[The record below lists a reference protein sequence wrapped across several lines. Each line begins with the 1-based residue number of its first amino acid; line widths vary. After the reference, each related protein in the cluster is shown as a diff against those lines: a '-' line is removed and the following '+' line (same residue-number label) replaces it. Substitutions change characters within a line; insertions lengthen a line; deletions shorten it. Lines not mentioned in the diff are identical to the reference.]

1 MADNSKQSVVFI
13 AGGAGVG
20 AGVYGAVG
28 GVGLAGSFGAVGI
41 GMMPM
46 AVAGGVAGAAVYG
59 AFKAIEEGDTA
70 AFGAIGIGAIGGA
83 GISAAVGGMG
93 LAGSFGAVG
102 IGMGSMAA
110 AGGVVGLGIYGLYK
124 AVKQQPGQRMAGAI
138 DAFGRMESKVLEE
151 EYYTQALL
159 ELDPVWAES
168 AWEQK
173 FTAWELDAELEAL
186 KNQTFTSSNS
196 PTNKSNF
203 TTDLPPQINQTSAS
217 ETETA
222 VIPIETKTWKCLKIL
237 KGHTASVNTI
247 AISPDGETIVS
258 GSDDK
263 TISLWNLNTGKQIFT
278 FFGQERQVYAAAI
291 SPDSNMLVTGGLD
304 HKITS
309 WQLNTKTFLRPLLSP
324 NSSYSHLGFIS
335 SITFSP
341 NRKILA
347 SASGDKTIRLWGGYT
362 GDLKRTLNGHS
373 DSVLSIA
380 ITPNG
385 ELIAS
390 GSADKTIRVWSLNR
404 FEQPRILTG
413 HSGWVTAI
421 AITPDGKIIVSGSRD
436 GTIKLWDIHSG
447 ELLRTINGESD
458 QILSIAITPDGQT
471 IASGSS
477 NLVKIWHL
485 YTGKLLD
492 TLSGQNPVAFSPDGQ
507 KLVTGSK
514 GGLMKIWCQILGDDK
529 SSINPLVS
537 GEWWEILGVG
547 VDADADTVKLAYR
560 SLARQYHPDLNS
572 HGSAIASLAFSIAKM
587 QIINQAYE
595 EFLQKFSKAS

>member
-1 MADNSKQSVVFI
+1 MTDNSKESVVFI

-20 AGVYGAVG
+20 AGVYAAVG

-46 AVAGGVAGAAVYG
+46 AAVGGVAGAAVYG

-70 AFGAIGIGAIGGA
+70 AFGAIGIGAIGGV
-83 GISAAVGGMG
+83 GISGAVGGMG

-124 AVKQQPGQRMAGAI
+124 AVKQQPGERMAGAI
-138 DAFGRMESKVLEE
+138 DALGRMESKVFEQ

-196 PTNKSNF
+196 TTNKSNF
-203 TTDLPPQINQTSAS
+203 TTDLPPQTNQTAAS
-217 ETETA
+217 PTETA
-222 VIPIETKTWKCLKIL
+222 VVPIETKTWKCQKIL
-237 KGHTASVNTI
+237 KGHTAGVNTI

-263 TISLWNLNTGKQIFT
+263 TVSLWNLNTGKQIFT

-291 SPDSNMLVTGGLD
+291 SPDGNMLVTGGLD

-324 NSSYSHLGFIS
+324 NSPYSHLGFIS
-335 SITFSP
+335 CLTFSRD
-341 NRKILA
+341 RKILA
-347 SASGDKTIRLWGGYT
+347 SASGDKTIRLWGGYS
-362 GDLKRTLNGHS
+362 GELKRTLNGHS
-373 DSVLSIA
+373 DTVYAIA
-380 ITPNG
+380 ISPDG
-385 ELIAS
+385 EMIAS
-390 GSADKTIRVWSLNR
+390 GSADKTIRVWSLNS

-413 HSGWVTAI
+413 HSGCVTAV
-421 AITPDGKIIVSGSRD
+421 AITPDGKIIVSGSTD
-436 GTIKLWDIHSG
+436 ATIKLWDIHSR

-458 QILSIAITPDGQT
+458 QILSIAIAPDGQT
-471 IASGSS
+471 IASSS
-477 NLVKIWHL
+477 SKSVKIWHL
-485 YTGKLLD
+485 DSGKLID
-492 TLSGQNPVAFSPDGQ
+492 TLSGINPVVFSPDGQ
-507 KLVTGSK
+507 KLITGSK
-514 GGLMKIWCQILGDDK
+514 GGLMKIWYQILGDDK
-529 SSINPLVS
+529 SSHNHLVS
-537 GEWWEILGVG
+537 GEWWEVLGIG
-547 VDADADTVKLAYR
+547 VDADADIVKLAYR
-560 SLARQYHPDLNS
+560 ALARQYHPDLNS
-572 HGSAIASLAFSIAKM
+572 AVSAIAKM
-587 QIINQAYE
+587 QIINRAYE